1 MDRKDIDQQS
11 KKDFSS
17 KINEQVGRTSNRE
30 LTLTKYMTE
39 EQKKS
44 LYDSGYILIP
54 NFVDENF
61 CNEMNDEV
69 IRIIL
74 SLIQILRCRI
84 RISCISLCYTYH

>member
-17 KINEQVGRTSNRE
+17 KINEQVGRTSTRE

-44 LYDSGYILIP
+44 WNDSGYLLIP
-54 NFVDENF
+54 N
-61 CNEMNDEV
+61 
-69 IRIIL
+69 
-74 SLIQILRCRI
+74 
-84 RISCISLCYTYH
+84 